1 VVLTIERLCKPGF
14 LLQNR
19 IVNNHDSFT
28 VELPF
33 TDKSK
38 DTRAVRSNCV
48 PIIFAGLWLA
58 CYVDYI
64 ADCLLT
70 YFGMPKSNTCMYGV
84 LELSIKAE
92 SRITRLRDNCRL
104 QCQPVSV
111 WGPWPSVT
119 MGRSIHFYNTPVQ
132 YRASRLHPL
141 LHISGLSIA
150 SGN

>member
-1 VVLTIERLCKPGF
+1 VVLTIERLCEPGF

-84 LELSIKAE
+84 LSFPSKQRAELQDLG
-92 SRITRLRDNCRL
+92 ITVDSN
-104 QCQPVSV
+104 
-111 WGPWPSVT
+111 
-119 MGRSIHFYNTPVQ
+119 
-132 YRASRLHPL
+132 ASRYLSGDDGLCYNGSEYTL
-141 LHISGLSIA
+141 LQHSGTI
-150 SGN
+150 